1 MADIDHLQELFA
13 PVGGVSFKRMF
24 SGYGIMK
31 DGMMFALIASDVL
44 YFRADDAAVE
54 RHKAEGAP
62 QWTPHM
68 RGKTMTTMPYW
79 QVPERLFDEPE
90 EFAEWARA
98 AFAAAKSNKAAK
110 APKDKRASAAKPKTA
125 AKKRAGVA
133 KTGKAK
139 PSSATKSSKPKRA
152 SKAAPKR
159 R

>member
-1 MADIDHLQELFA
+1 MADIDHLTELFA
-13 PVGGVSFKRMF
+13 PLPGVSFKRMF

-31 DGMMFALIASDVL
+31 EGMMFALIASDVL
-44 YFRADDAAVE
+44 YFRADEAAAQ

-90 EFAEWARA
+90 EFANWARE
-98 AFAAAKSNKAAK
+98 AFAIAKRHKTEKSAPKAKKRAVEKPRTAAKRPAK
-110 APKDKRASAAKPKTA
+110 SKPKTA
-125 AKKRAGVA
+125 
-133 KTGKAK
+133 
-139 PSSATKSSKPKRA
+139 
-152 SKAAPKR
+152 PKR

>member
-31 DGMMFALIASDVL
+31 DGTMFALIASDVL
-44 YFRADDAAVE
+44 YFRADDAAAA

-62 QWTPHM
+62 QWTPVM
-68 RGKTMTTMPYW
+68 RGKKMTTMPYW

-90 EFAEWARA
+90 AFAEWARE
-98 AFAAAKSNKAAK
+98 
-110 APKDKRASAAKPKTA
+110 ASAIATRHRA
-125 AKKRAGVA
+125 AKKPARKKAAV
-133 KTGKAK
+133 KAK
-139 PSSATKSSKPKRA
+139 RPEKPAARKPSAPKKSASRKT
-152 SKAAPKR
+152 KAAPKR

>member
-13 PVGGVSFKRMF
+13 PVGGVTFKRMF

-31 DGMMFALIASDVL
+31 EGMMFALIASDIVYL
-44 YFRADDAAVE
+44 RADDAAVA

-90 EFAEWARA
+90 EFAEWARE
-98 AFAAAKSNKAAK
+98 AFAIAKRHNAAKGAK
-110 APKDKRASAAKPKTA
+110 GKKAAKPKASKNPKAA
-125 AKKRAGVA
+125 AKKLAASKSPRQ
-133 KTGKAK
+133 K
-139 PSSATKSSKPKRA
+139 P
-152 SKAAPKR
+152 KAAPKR

>member
-1 MADIDHLQELFA
+1 MADIDHLTELFA
-13 PVGGVSFKRMF
+13 PLRGVTFKRMF

-31 DGMMFALIASDVL
+31 EGMMFALIARDVL
-44 YFRADDAAVE
+44 YFRADDAAVQ

-90 EFAEWARA
+90 EFVEWARE
-98 AFAAAKSNKAAK
+98 AFAIAKRHKAEK
-110 APKDKRASAAKPKTA
+110 SAPKPKKMRATAATRSAKPKP
-125 AKKRAGVA
+125 
-133 KTGKAK
+133 K
-139 PSSATKSSKPKRA
+139 P
-152 SKAAPKR
+152 KAAPKR

>member
-31 DGMMFALIASDVL
+31 DGMMFALVASDIL
-44 YFRADDAAVE
+44 YFRADDAAVA

-62 QWTPHM
+62 QWTPVM

-79 QVPERLFDEPE
+79 QVPERLFDEPD
-90 EFAEWARA
+90 EFAEWAREAFAIA
-98 AFAAAKSNKAAK
+98 ARHRASKAPRKKAAAKSKTPAK
-110 APKDKRASAAKPKTA
+110 PVARKPAAPK
-125 AKKRAGVA
+125 
-133 KTGKAK
+133 KA
-139 PSSATKSSKPKRA
+139 SKPKM
-152 SKAAPKR
+152 KAAPKR